1 MFTIISAI
9 IGAVVGVGIN
19 WLADFFTARYS
30 LQRKFYS
37 RWRAPAVVIV
47 ATLAFAILSLRF
59 GTSSTFFL
67 TAIYTAIFLLVF
79 VTDIEHRLIFN
90 VVMFPAIIFAAIAS
104 VILIP
109 RWQLFLFGGVVA
121 FIVVFGIYIF
131 AQLFA
136 RARHLNIA
144 GGAFGQGDVK
154 LATFMGIVVGF
165 PAVVPAIL
173 YTIVLGDIGAILF
186 LGYQLA
192 VHRRLALTAAIPYGP
207 FFCIAGWL
215 TMTFL
220 I

>member
-1 MFTIISAI
+1 MFTIIGAI

-37 RWRAPAVVIV
+37 RARAPVVVII
-47 ATLAFAILSLRF
+47 AALAFAILSMRF
-59 GTSSTFFL
+59 GTSAIFFL
-67 TAIYTAIFLLVF
+67 TTIYTAIFLLVF

-90 VVMFPAIIFAAIAS
+90 VVMFPSIIFAAIAS
-104 VILIP
+104 VILLP
-109 RWQLFLFGGVVA
+109 KWQLFLFGGLVA
-121 FIVVFGIYIF
+121 FVIVFGIYIF

-136 RARHLNIA
+136 RVRHLNVA
-144 GGAFGQGDVK
+144 GGVFGQGDVK

-165 PAVVPAIL
+165 PAVVSAIL
-173 YTIVLGDIGAILF
+173 YTIVLGGIGAILF
-186 LGYQLA
+186 LGYQLI
-192 VHRRLALTAAIPYGP
+192 VNRRLALTAAIPYGP